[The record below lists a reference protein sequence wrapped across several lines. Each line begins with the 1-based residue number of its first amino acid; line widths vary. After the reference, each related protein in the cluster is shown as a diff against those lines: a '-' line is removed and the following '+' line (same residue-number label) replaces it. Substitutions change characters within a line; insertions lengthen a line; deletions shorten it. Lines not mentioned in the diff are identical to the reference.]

1 MTGERLEVPYVREIS
16 PALAP
21 RYLEQARRTLRRA
34 YDRGVRDARLLEV
47 MALCE
52 LDAGADEAGAELLE
66 SAAALGRLRPRAAA
80 ELGRLRLAARRREA
94 ESGRLDA
101 DTLATVL
108 EPLFAA
114 RALAPP
120 LVEVYERIG
129 EAWAAAAVRPTRGH
143 LAVLLEGIRLFP
155 RQTAL
160 VLRAAELHLEH
171 GYAEEGASLLDAA
184 ERLTEEPATRA
195 RIATLRAGSPVAR

>member
-1 MTGERLEVPYVREIS
+1 MLFRS
-16 PALAP
+16 
-21 RYLEQARRTLRRA
+21 
-34 YDRGVRDARLLEV
+34 
-47 MALCE
+47 
-52 LDAGADEAGAELLE
+52 
-66 SAAALGRLRPRAAA
+66 
-80 ELGRLRLAARRREA
+80 
-94 ESGRLDA
+94 DA

-143 LAVLLEGIRLFP
+143 LAVLLEGVRLFP

-171 GYAEEGASLLDAA
+171 GYPEEGASLLDAA

-195 RIATLRAGSPVAR
+195 RIAALRAGIPVAR